1 MKPKN
6 FPKRKLIRKMKAEG
20 IDVNS
25 QSSQQKLM
33 EARAV
38 RTKKNRSQSHE
49 KEVIMFGGLEV
60 AIFYGITWA
69 ICVLGAVGQGAG
81 W

>member
-38 RTKKNRSQSHE
+38 RTKKNRS
-49 KEVIMFGGLEV
+49 
-60 AIFYGITWA
+60 
-69 ICVLGAVGQGAG
+69 
-81 W
+81 